1 MVAVLSRRI
10 ILGGGVSVLISS
22 NLTSWTSCE
31 EIVTMLCKYTPRQLR
46 EAVRDSGGHF
56 LYRGNDEAAPWICH
70 PEPDL
75 LREGTYDDP
84 QALFYFQCLEGR
96 LSGVPARPSTGHMAT
111 SVVDDA
117 ALWGE
122 VVSIW
127 PLGSHLSFV
136 WPRNER
142 TFVPDST
149 CPGSELVIDR
159 DLSLALKEGREI
171 LFASWFDSNDVLPE
185 GVSLTWISAF
195 VSIPSRFD
203 KELLHLLSVRC
214 FGL

>member
-1 MVAVLSRRI
+1 M
-10 ILGGGVSVLISS
+10 SVFLSS
-22 NLTSWTSCE
+22 NLTPWTSIE
-31 EIVTMLCKYTPRQLR
+31 DVVTFLCMHTPRQLR

-56 LYRGNDEAAPWICH
+56 LYRGNDGAAPRIFH

-84 QALFYFQCLEGR
+84 QALAYFECLEGR

-111 SVVDDA
+111 SVVEDA

-136 WPRNER
+136 WPHDER

-149 CPGSELVIDR
+149 CPRSELVIDR
-159 DLSLALKEGREI
+159 DLSLALKQGREI
-171 LFASWFDSNDVLPE
+171 LFTSWFDSNDVFPE

-195 VSIPSRFD
+195 VAMPSQFD
-203 KELLHLLSVRC
+203 QELLRLLSVRR

>member
-1 MVAVLSRRI
+1 MVALISRRI
-10 ILGGGVSVLISS
+10 MLGGGVSGFLSS
-22 NLTSWTSCE
+22 NLSPWSSLE
-31 EIVTMLCKYTPRQLR
+31 DVVTLLCKHTPRQLR
-46 EAVRDSGGHF
+46 QAVRDSGGRF
-56 LYRGNDEAAPWICH
+56 LYRGNDGEAPRICH

-75 LREGTYDDP
+75 LKEETYDDP
-84 QALFYFQCLEGR
+84 QAFVYFECLEGR

-111 SVVDDA
+111 SVVEDA

-127 PLGSHLSFV
+127 PLGSKFSFV
-136 WPRNER
+136 WPHDER

-159 DLSLALKEGREI
+159 DLSLALKQGREI
-171 LFASWFDSNDVLPE
+171 LFASWFDSKDVLPE
-185 GVSLTWISAF
+185 GVSPTWISAF
-195 VSIPSRFD
+195 VAVPSRFD
-203 KELLHLLSVRC
+203 KEMLRLLSVRR